1 MTLARTT
8 IQKPGSR
15 AWFTSRDFRLMP
27 PATQSNTGPKCLS
40 FWQVD
45 FTCLLKALGDKLNNF
60 YDTLSRYI
68 MNEPFID
75 ASGPSL
81 GALTVYTRSAS
92 ERDSTGNLVMKPQWR
107 LYNHQGPDWL
117 YAQALINDPN
127 DSVSILLSLKVNME
141 AYKGCL
147 QENTNER
154 VGLHQES
161 YL

>member
-1 MTLARTT
+1 
-8 IQKPGSR
+8 
-15 AWFTSRDFRLMP
+15 
-27 PATQSNTGPKCLS
+27 
-40 FWQVD
+40 
-45 FTCLLKALGDKLNNF
+45 
-60 YDTLSRYI
+60 

-127 DSVSILLSLKVNME
+127 DSVSISFRVENTLLS
-141 AYKGCL
+141 GCL
-147 QENTNER
+147 LENI
-154 VGLHQES
+154 S
-161 YL
+161 